1 MWPGG
6 LKTLREENPV
16 GSKPSRGKSR
26 YVPGL
31 FVDHPHQDPRVG
43 REWIGLSSRC
53 PSLGTGG
60 DDATRGFRAA
70 VNAGNTT
77 PKSICTTY
85 LNGHTQYK
93 KEAINSSVKNKTKPA
108 AT

>member
-1 MWPGG
+1 MRW
-6 LKTLREENPV
+6 TRLRELA
-16 GSKPSRGKSR
+16 GTCARAGRGE
-26 YVPGL
+26 GTHW